1 MVKYITL
8 EETIDLLDL
17 SSDAK
22 EQDIRRELEKFNA
35 INNTQYIIY

>member
-8 EETIDLLDL
+8 EEAIDLLVL

-22 EQDIRRELEKFNA
+22 EQEIRRELEKFN
-35 INNTQYIIY
+35 IKNKTHYIIN